1 MLQLLQK
8 SLHNPIAVKMLF
20 VAVMVVFMFVLCISL
35 MRSLRR
41 KLAEEAEIPSTGAT
55 GASTAQ
61 AMAFGAYQGVIAQL
75 REREKSLQRSREQEQ
90 QQAAAAEAIQ
100 DAVLSNLSAGV
111 LFFDRQGLVRQANR
125 AARLLLGYQSPFSL
139 HIRDIFRGITRIYWQ
154 QQGDEAASPAPLVQA
169 IQQLLRDGGDLPRTR
184 IDYLTPAGQRR
195 VLAVTATTV
204 LTRDGTILGAS
215 CLVDD
220 HTEITELSR
229 QMERNENLASLGEI
243 SAGVVNDFKNSL
255 ATISS
260 YAQRLTHAPHGDDE
274 QRRCAEKIVAE
285 AESLARI
292 VEQFLE
298 FAGTPRD

>member
-1 MLQLLQK
+1 MLQFLQK

-20 VAVMVVFMFVLCISL
+20 VAVMVIFMFVLCVSL

-41 KLAEEAEIPSTGAT
+41 KLAEEAEIPST

-75 REREKSLQRSREQEQ
+75 REQEKSLQRRREQEQ
-90 QQAAAAEAIQ
+90 LQAAAAEAIQ
-100 DAVLSNLSAGV
+100 EAVLSNLSAGV

-139 HIRDIFRGITRIYWQ
+139 HIRDIFRGITRIYWL

-204 LTRDGTILGAS
+204 LTKDGTILGAS

-229 QMERNENLASLGEI
+229 QMERSENLASLGEI

-260 YAQRLTHAPHGDDE
+260 YAQRLTQASHGDDE

-292 VEQFLE
+292 VGQFLE
-298 FAGTPRD
+298 FAGSARE